1 MSLLTTELRIF
12 ALVRL
17 GVTESS
23 EISALLFYTPRT
35 IYNYRS
41 SVKSKAINRD
51 TFEQDVM
58 KLCTVI

>member
-1 MSLLTTELRIF
+1 M
-12 ALVRL
+12 
-17 GVTESS
+17 TESS

-41 SVKSKAINRD
+41 SVKSKAISRD

>member
-41 SVKSKAINRD
+41 SVKSKAISRD